1 MLYADASEGHDP
13 VLIEVD
19 ARGLDLL
26 PDYDDI
32 QTKLDALLDYLRGE
46 LGWQPEPGVP
56 FAPAQ
61 QQRVQDAIDWYM
73 EVGEQDGLGVE
84 VASQEGSGRPM
95 LVVEPRVGITVDD
108 RASRLLPQLY
118 EDMVWVDGVP
128 TWMTSQYQHLGP
140 IGLERIR
147 RMWVPGKTG
156 VAVRSYGYLV
166 NDHDGSR
173 VGELSHHASP
183 QELDWLYDVL
193 RFRERLMQ
201 PLIQAE
207 ARQWVAR
214 RGSPN
219 RKRGLPGI
227 IHAVQGG
234 LTPDLIDRKRCRP
247 RGVSPQECHCYHAA
261 EAVYHL
267 AGGKRSGLVPVS
279 GKLRSGTHWWLRN
292 RKTGEV
298 VDPTSGQLPRGYDY
312 GKGTPR
318 GFLTK
323 KPSQRAQVVIDRA
336 KPHL

>member
-1 MLYADASEGHDP
+1 
-13 VLIEVD
+13 
-19 ARGLDLL
+19 
-26 PDYDDI
+26 
-32 QTKLDALLDYLRGE
+32 
-46 LGWQPEPGVP
+46 
-56 FAPAQ
+56 
-61 QQRVQDAIDWYM
+61 
-73 EVGEQDGLGVE
+73 
-84 VASQEGSGRPM
+84 VAYQEGSGQPV

-118 EDMVWVDGVP
+118 EDMVWVDEVP
-128 TWMTSQYQHLGP
+128 AWMTSQYQHLGP
-140 IGLERIR
+140 VGLERIR
-147 RMWVPGKTG
+147 RVWVPGETG
-156 VAVRSYGYLV
+156 VAVRSYGHLQGYGGRPLTE
-166 NDHDGSR
+166 DLPYD
-173 VGELSHHASP
+173 ADP
-183 QELDWLYDVL
+183 DELDALYDVL
-193 RFRERLMQ
+193 HFRERFMQ
-201 PLIQAE
+201 PLTQAE
-207 ARQWVAR
+207 ARRWLAR

-227 IHAVQGG
+227 VHAVQGG

-247 RGVSPQECHCYHAA
+247 RGTSPQECHCYHAA

-279 GKLRSGTHWWLRN
+279 GKLRGGTHWWLLD

-318 GFLTK
+318 GFLTA